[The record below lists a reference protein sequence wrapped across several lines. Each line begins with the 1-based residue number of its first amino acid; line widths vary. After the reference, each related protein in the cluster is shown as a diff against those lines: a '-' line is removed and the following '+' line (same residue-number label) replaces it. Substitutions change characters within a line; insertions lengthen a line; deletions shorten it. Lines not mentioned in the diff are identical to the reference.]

1 MTTDRNLSAVSN
13 SERPAAPEVRCVQH
27 ANAPAE
33 GSDGSHSVTRPLAAL
48 ALPRQPGSQAGP
60 RRGGPL
66 TEPSLVFRVPLLAPW
81 VSVTGAG

>member
-1 MTTDRNLSAVSN
+1 MTTDRNLSTVSN
-13 SERPAAPEVRCVQH
+13 SERAASPEVRCVQH

-60 RRGGPL
+60 RGGGRSLSRAQFSVCRCWLRGCQ
-66 TEPSLVFRVPLLAPW
+66 
-81 VSVTGAG
+81 